1 MRVLMVDDHIMFL
14 QGMKNLLNVLA
25 PDVLVDSA
33 DTLPFALQLLHN
45 STYDLVLLDWHL
57 PDCPGEEAIRRLRNV
72 GCMGRIV
79 VLSSETDTVL
89 IRSTIDAGAA
99 GFIPKQFSAEQM
111 VNALDDVLQ
120 GHVYLPA
127 ETVGHTAAPGLNARV
142 AESDPRFASLTT
154 RQIETYRA
162 ATRGLSNKLIAR
174 ELNIAESTVKSHL
187 AAVYA
192 VLGVHNRTEAAYQAS
207 RDGTRVV

>member
-14 QGMKNLLNVLA
+14 QGLKNLLKVLA
-25 PDVLVDSA
+25 PDVNVDSA
-33 DTLPFALQLLHN
+33 DTVSFAAQLLRT
-45 STYDLVLLDWHL
+45 STYDLVLLDWHM
-57 PDCPGEEAIRRLRNV
+57 PECSGEEAIRRLRDA

-79 VLSSETDTVL
+79 VLSSETDTALV
-89 IRSTIDAGAA
+89 RSTVDAGAA

-111 VNALDDVLQ
+111 VTALDEVLQ
-120 GHVYLPA
+120 GHVYLPPELA
-127 ETVGHTAAPGLNARV
+127 VHGVSPGMNART
-142 AESDPRFASLTT
+142 AESDPRFAELTA

-174 ELNIAESTVKSHL
+174 ELGIAESTVKSHL
-187 AAVYA
+187 AAVYS